1 MPFNSPLPSSLASE
15 CNKAARILNGFID
28 LGQGIDKVI
37 PTDILRNAKG
47 LAIFTVLKG
56 GFIFSGRAG
65 SGLVIGKLP
74 DGSFSSPSAINVFGM
89 GFGGQVGA
97 EVTDFVMVLQTQA
110 AVKVFMSHG
119 NITLGGNLSVAAGPV
134 GRNADVSG
142 AASVNSVAAV
152 FSYSKTRG
160 LFAGVS
166 IEGSVIV
173 ERFDANAKMY
183 GYKVKAKDLLSGHVP
198 RPAEAEA
205 LYQALDH
212 RFYGSGN
219 SMYNNN
225 DMYNFRQPSNSS
237 NRQFTP
243 YSSSSPYSDNSYNN
257 NMYNSYDDPIS
268 SSTDNINNNGLSRSQ
283 TWSRAAVKSMV
294 TGGSGSVS
302 GNRYRSASTT
312 DRWDQQPS
320 YARHEFN
327 DNDILSIQDRAY
339 SNNALSTT
347 AMESDVTPPTKLI
360 SDGKIRARALFNFNA
375 EQDGDLPFSKGDI
388 ILITKKSDTQQDWWT
403 GEFND
408 RKGIFPANFVEII

>member
-1 MPFNSPLPSSLASE
+1 MVFNSPLPSSLASE
-15 CNKAARILNGFID
+15 CNKAARILNGFI
-28 LGQGIDKVI
+28 GIDKVI

-65 SGLVIGKLP
+65 SGLVIG
-74 DGSFSSPSAINVFGM
+74 FSSPSAINVFGM

-219 SMYNNN
+219 TMYNNN
-225 DMYNFRQPSNSS
+225 DMYNFRQPSNNG
-237 NRQFTP
+237 NRQFTS

-257 NMYNSYDDPIS
+257 NMYNSYNDPIS
-268 SSTDNINNNGLSRSQ
+268 PSTDNNNNNGLSRSQ

-294 TGGSGSVS
+294 TGGGGSGNGN

-320 YARHEFN
+320 YARHDFN
-327 DNDILSIQDRAY
+327 DNDILAIQDRAY
-339 SNNALSTT
+339 NNNNDLST
-347 AMESDVTPPTKLI
+347 ASLESAVTPPTKMI

-388 ILITKKSDTQQDWWT
+388 IIITKKSDTQQDWWT